1 MFDYYSAKESV
12 FVFCTH
18 VQNMVMPAFL
28 SGYSDLALD
37 WETSKYS
44 FLCWRDKNGELA
56 LSYNYKEETIMVP
69 INS

>member
-1 MFDYYSAKESV
+1 
-12 FVFCTH
+12 
-18 VQNMVMPAFL
+18 MVMPAFL